1 MEFAAIITIVAA
13 LWVVG
18 WGMSINIDDIRKS
31 RILPGHL
38 RNPYAERHR
47 LWGFSKREL
56 AVCLPILVIQ
66 VGAAIAL
73 TYALTLV
80 G

>member
-1 MEFAAIITIVAA
+1 MEFVAIGTIVAA

-18 WGMSINIDDIRKS
+18 WGMAANIDDIRKS
-31 RILPGHL
+31 RL
-38 RNPYAERHR
+38 RYRLTSPMRRHR

-56 AVCLPILVIQ
+56 AVCLPILVVQ

-73 TYALTLV
+73 TYALPLV
-80 G
+80 V